1 VKLLIDKGGMSV
13 FLKLYEADHPE
24 VELPKLYGASREEL
38 VRMAGM

>member
-1 VKLLIDKGGMSV
+1 VKLLIERGGMSL
-13 FLKLYEADHPE
+13 FLKLYEADNPE